1 MTTLRKI
8 VRVLLALAL
17 VAGGIWLL
25 RFAARDLLRPVPPPS
40 SPASAAETVSVP
52 APRAIDLS
60 TAIPKRLWLTLGG
73 LAPDTDE
80 ETLPLPLDQARAET
94 AARLEARG
102 WHPLADVLPLE
113 QTLLLGLAEGALYA
127 TPERAIA
134 QVSFAAAPNGGTR
147 VRITRLG
154 AEGAE
159 PLDPQTA
166 AQADGLTLLAR
177 SAARLRPERALP
189 YWLAAPCLGHALTT
203 RLVRRRGGTA
213 FYLTALVAGE
223 PPAQALARVTTAASG
238 AGWRQAPAPIDALRA
253 AGAPVVGALT
263 LIYRNVAC
271 NVRATAGPRA
281 GELTLVYRFTDDE
294 VYVRPPRK
302 DTP

>member
-17 VAGGIWLL
+17 VAGGVGLL
-25 RFAARDLLRPVPPPS
+25 RFAARDLLRPVPPPA
-40 SPASAAETVSVP
+40 SPASAAERVAAP
-52 APRAIDLS
+52 APHAIDLA
-60 TAIPKRLWLTLGG
+60 TAIPKHLWLTLGG
-73 LAPDTDE
+73 LTPEIDE

-113 QTLLLGLAEGALYA
+113 QTLLLCLADGALYA

-134 QVSFAAAPNGGTR
+134 QVSFAEAPSGGTR

-154 AEGAE
+154 ADGAE
-159 PLDPQTA
+159 PIDPRTA
-166 AQADGLTLLAR
+166 AQTDGLILLAR

-223 PPAQALARVTTAASG
+223 PPAQALARVTTAASA
-238 AGWRQAPAPIDALRA
+238 AGWRQAPAPVDALRA
-253 AGAPVVGALT
+253 AGAPVACALT
-263 LIYRNVAC
+263 LIYQNVAC
-271 NVRATAGPRA
+271 NVRVTAGPRA

-294 VYVRPPRK
+294 VYVRPSRK
-302 DTP
+302 ETP